1 MIRKDKYDAEK
12 TNKDSL
18 ERGSAKFTHKSFK
31 ICVYRNYLFISF
43 VKEFKKAHVP
53 EIVKKSIN
61 NGS

>member
-31 ICVYRNYLFISF
+31 ISVYRDYLFISF
-43 VKEFKKAHVP
+43 IKILK
-53 EIVKKSIN
+53 I
-61 NGS
+61 